1 MKNKIIVLVFIFIF
15 DVNGAIIN
23 KNINI
28 KSDSVEFI
36 EQLNQ
41 ISFHN
46 NVEIDS
52 DNIII
57 KADSAIY
64 DNSEDLISFI
74 GMPTTIKSEEVEVEF
89 SGTAQKILFYND
101 EKIHLIGNAYMQYEG
116 ISISSELIIF
126 NPKTGKLSSE

>member
-1 MKNKIIVLVFIFIF
+1 MIFIF
-15 DVNGAIIN
+15 TFGVNGAIIN

-41 ISFHN
+41 ISFQN

-52 DNIII
+52 DNIVI

>member
-1 MKNKIIVLVFIFIF
+1 MKNKIIVLVFIFTF
-15 DVNGAIIN
+15 SVNGAIIN

-41 ISFHN
+41 ISFQN

-52 DNIII
+52 DNIVI

-74 GMPTTIKSEEVEVEF
+74 GMPTTIKSEEMEVEF

>member
-1 MKNKIIVLVFIFIF
+1 MKNKILVLVFIFIF
-15 DVNGAIIN
+15 DVNGAIVN

-41 ISFHN
+41 ISFQN

-74 GMPTTIKSEEVEVEF
+74 GMPTTIKSEEMKVEF

>member
-1 MKNKIIVLVFIFIF
+1 MKNKIIVLIFIFTF

-41 ISFHN
+41 ISFQN

-52 DNIII
+52 NNIVI

-74 GMPTTIKSEEVEVEF
+74 GMPTTIKSEEMEVEF

>member
-1 MKNKIIVLVFIFIF
+1 MKNKIIVLIFIF
-15 DVNGAIIN
+15 TFGVNGAIIN

-41 ISFHN
+41 ISFQN

-74 GMPTTIKSEEVEVEF
+74 GMPTTIKSEEMKVEF

>member
-1 MKNKIIVLVFIFIF
+1 MKNKIIVLVFIFIL

-41 ISFHN
+41 ISFQN

>member
-1 MKNKIIVLVFIFIF
+1 MKNKIIVLIFIF
-15 DVNGAIIN
+15 TFGVNGAIIN

-41 ISFHN
+41 ISFQN

-52 DNIII
+52 DNIVI

>member
-1 MKNKIIVLVFIFIF
+1 MKNKIIVLVFIFTF
-15 DVNGAIIN
+15 GVNGAIIN

-41 ISFHN
+41 ISFQN

-52 DNIII
+52 DNIVI

-74 GMPTTIKSEEVEVEF
+74 GVPATIKSEEMEVEF

>member
-15 DVNGAIIN
+15 DVNGAIVN

-41 ISFHN
+41 ISFQN

-74 GMPTTIKSEEVEVEF
+74 GMPTTIKSEEMEVEF

>member
-1 MKNKIIVLVFIFIF
+1 MKNKIIVLVFIFTL
-15 DVNGAIIN
+15 DVNGAIID

-41 ISFHN
+41 ISFQN

-52 DNIII
+52 DNIVI

-74 GMPTTIKSEEVEVEF
+74 GMPTTIKSEEMEVEF

>member
-36 EQLNQ
+36 EQRNQ
-41 ISFHN
+41 ISFQN